1 VNPPVRRTRPREG
14 QDPPPLRR
22 QPRPQ
27 RGPIS
32 ERQRRLRQRA
42 LPLAIVALAAFV
54 YGAVSAAGSAEQD
67 MAERFVDAW
76 ARQDF
81 TAMHEELSAAAQDK
95 YGVSKL
101 ASRYLEAQRAS
112 TAIAIAPGDADQ
124 PSSADGTEIVDVEI
138 HIRTRLFGQ
147 VEGTLRLPLDGE
159 KIAWEP
165 HLTFPNLQPGERVGR
180 RLTLPRRASILAKNG
195 IPLARGPV
203 RSRTSPL
210 GSDAVDVAG
219 ETGVPDAQL
228 KARIERQGYPA
239 GQETGVT
246 GLELAFNSRLSGRP
260 GGELLAVTEGTPLP
274 DVPKSAG
281 GRVLATAA
289 EGPGR
294 DIRTTIEPGLQE
306 TTVNALAGRSGG
318 IAVLDARN
326 GEVLALAGSAF
337 SAPQPPGSTFK
348 VITTTAGLEKQKV
361 KLDEYF
367 EPVSEINPDPEHGA
381 RVIEN
386 NEGEVCG
393 GTFVQAFAHSC
404 NTVFAPLGADVG
416 AKALIDAAERY
427 GFNQEPTLYD
437 AEATA
442 AAQPGKMSIP
452 TKLESA
458 TEVTVTA
465 IGQGRVLATP
475 LGLASVAQT
484 VAAGG
489 KRSPTPIVVDPDL
502 RADAE
507 PVEVTSAEN
516 ARVLAGLM
524 RAVVNSGTGVAAQIP
539 KIQVAG
545 KTGTAELGPKPN
557 QPPPKIDPA
566 TGEPE
571 QLKQIIDAWFI
582 AFAPANKPKLAIA
595 VMLIDA
601 PGDGGQTAAP
611 IAQDILSAALS
622 K

>member
-1 VNPPVRRTRPREG
+1 
-14 QDPPPLRR
+14 
-22 QPRPQ
+22 
-27 RGPIS
+27 
-32 ERQRRLRQRA
+32 
-42 LPLAIVALAAFV
+42 VALAAFV
-54 YGAVSAAGSAEQD
+54 YGAISAAGSAGQE
-67 MAERFVDAW
+67 MAERFLDAW
-76 ARQDF
+76 AKQDF
-81 TAMHEELSAAAQDK
+81 TAMHAELSPSAQEK
-95 YGVSKL
+95 YDANDL
-101 ASRYLEAQRAS
+101 ASRYLEAQEAS
-112 TAIAIAPGDADQ
+112 TAVAIAPGDAEEAM
-124 PSSADGTEIVDVEI
+124 SIDGTDVVEVDVG
-138 HIRTRLFGQ
+138 IRTRLFGR
-147 VEGTLRLPLDGE
+147 VDGTLLLPLDGE

-180 RLTLPRRASILAKNG
+180 RLTLLRRASILAKNG
-195 IPLARGPV
+195 MPLARGPV
-203 RSRTSPL
+203 GNRRSPL

-219 ETGVPDAQL
+219 ETGTPDAEL
-228 KARIERQGYPA
+228 SAKIEKQGYPPA
-239 GQETGVT
+239 KETGIS
-246 GLELAFNSRLSGRP
+246 GLELAFNSRLAGRP
-260 GGELLAVTEGTPLP
+260 GGELLAVSEDAPRP
-274 DVPKSAG
+274 DVPKGAG
-281 GRVLATAA
+281 GRVLATAQEA
-289 EGPGR
+289 PGQ
-294 DIRTTIEPGLQE
+294 DVRTTIEPGLQE

-318 IAVLDARN
+318 VAVLDARN

-337 SAPQPPGSTFK
+337 SSPQPPGSIFK
-348 VITTTAGLEKQKV
+348 VITTTAGLERKEV

-367 EPVSEINPDPEHGA
+367 EPVSEINPDPENGA

-393 GTFVQAFAHSC
+393 GTFVQSFAHSC

-416 AKALIDAAERY
+416 GRALVETAERY

-442 AAQPGKMSIP
+442 AAQPGKMTIP
-452 TKLESA
+452 KQLGSA
-458 TEVTVTA
+458 TDITATA

-475 LGLASVAQT
+475 LGMASVAQT

-489 KRSPTPIVVDPDL
+489 KRSPTPIVLDPDL

-516 ARVLAGLM
+516 ARVLTGLM
-524 RAVVNSGTGVAAQIP
+524 RAVVTNGTGVAAQIP
-539 KIQVAG
+539 RIQVAG

-557 QPPPKIDPA
+557 QPAPQIDPE
-566 TGEPE
+566 TGEPG
-571 QLKQIIDAWFI
+571 QLEQIIDAWFI

-622 K
+622 R

>member
-1 VNPPVRRTRPREG
+1 VRQGPQPPRRPPRT
-14 QDPPPLRR
+14 
-22 QPRPQ
+22 Q
-27 RGPIS
+27 RGPLS

-54 YGAVSAAGSAEQD
+54 YGAISAAGSAEQD
-67 MAERFVDAW
+67 MAKRFVDAW
-76 ARQDF
+76 AKQDF
-81 TAMHEELSAAAQDK
+81 AAMHEELSPSAQEK
-95 YGVSKL
+95 YGVNDL
-101 ASRYLEAQRAS
+101 ASQYLEAQQAS
-112 TAIAIAPGDADQ
+112 TAVAIAPGDADE
-124 PSSADGTEIVDVEI
+124 PTSANGTDIVDVDI
-138 HIRTRLFGQ
+138 GIRTRLFGR
-147 VEGTLRLPLDGE
+147 VDGTLRLPLDGE

-165 HLTFPNLQPGERVGR
+165 HLTFANLQSGERVGR

-195 IPLARGPV
+195 TPLARGPV
-203 RSRTSPL
+203 GNRTSPL

-219 ETGVPDAQL
+219 ETGVPDAEL
-228 KARIERQGYPA
+228 RAKIEREGYPA
-239 GQETGVT
+239 DQEAGVS
-246 GLELAFNSRLSGRP
+246 GLELAFNSRLAGRP
-260 GGELLAVTEGTPLP
+260 GGQLLAVEEGAPRP

-281 GRVLATAA
+281 GRVLATAPEA
-289 EGPGR
+289 PGQ

-318 IAVLDARN
+318 VAVLDARN

-337 SAPQPPGSTFK
+337 SSPQPPGSIFK
-348 VITTTAGLEKQKV
+348 VITTTAGLEQKEV

-367 EPVSEINPDPEHGA
+367 EPVSEINPDPENGA

-393 GTFVQAFAHSC
+393 GTFVQSFAHSC

-416 AKALIDAAERY
+416 GKALVDTAERY

-442 AAQPGKMSIP
+442 AAQPGKMTIP
-452 TKLESA
+452 KELGSA
-458 TEVTVTA
+458 TDITATA

-475 LGLASVAQT
+475 LGMASVAQT

-489 KRSPTPIVVDPDL
+489 TRSPTPIVVDPAL

-507 PVEVTSAEN
+507 PVEVTSAEI
-516 ARVLAGLM
+516 ARVLTGLM
-524 RAVVNSGTGVAAQIP
+524 RAVVTSGTGVAAAIP
-539 KIQVAG
+539 RIQVAG
-545 KTGTAELGPKPN
+545 KTGTAELGPRPN
-557 QPPPKIDPA
+557 QPSPQIDPE

-571 QLKQIIDAWFI
+571 LEQIIDAWFI

>member
-1 VNPPVRRTRPREG
+1 MRQGPQPPRRPPRT
-14 QDPPPLRR
+14 
-22 QPRPQ
+22 Q

-54 YGAVSAAGSAEQD
+54 YGAISAAGSAEQD
-67 MAERFVDAW
+67 MAKRFVDAW
-76 ARQDF
+76 AKQDF
-81 TAMHEELSAAAQDK
+81 AAMHEELSPSAQEK
-95 YGVSKL
+95 YGVNDL
-101 ASRYLEAQRAS
+101 ASQYLEAQQAS
-112 TAIAIAPGDADQ
+112 TAVAIAPGDVDE
-124 PSSADGTEIVDVEI
+124 PTSANGTDIVDVDI
-138 HIRTRLFGQ
+138 GIRTMLFGR
-147 VEGTLRLPLDGE
+147 VDGTLRLPLDGE

-165 HLTFPNLQPGERVGR
+165 HLTFPNLQSGERVGR

-195 IPLARGPV
+195 TPLARGPV
-203 RSRTSPL
+203 GNRTSPL

-219 ETGVPDAQL
+219 ETGVPDAEL
-228 KARIERQGYPA
+228 RAKIEREGYPA
-239 GQETGVT
+239 DQEAGVS
-246 GLELAFNSRLSGRP
+246 GLELAFNSRLAGRP
-260 GGELLAVTEGTPLP
+260 GGQLLAVEEGAPRP

-281 GRVLATAA
+281 GRVLATAPEA
-289 EGPGR
+289 PGQ

-318 IAVLDARN
+318 VAVLDARN

-337 SAPQPPGSTFK
+337 SSPQPPGSIFK
-348 VITTTAGLEKQKV
+348 VITTTAGLEQKEV

-367 EPVSEINPDPEHGA
+367 EPVSEINPDPENGA

-386 NEGEVCG
+386 NEREVCG
-393 GTFVQAFAHSC
+393 GTFVQSFAHSC

-416 AKALIDAAERY
+416 GKALVDTSERY

-442 AAQPGKMSIP
+442 AAQPGKMTIP
-452 TKLESA
+452 KELGSA
-458 TEVTVTA
+458 TDITATA

-475 LGLASVAQT
+475 LGMASVAQT

-489 KRSPTPIVVDPDL
+489 TRSPTPIVVDPAL

-516 ARVLAGLM
+516 ARVLTGLM
-524 RAVVNSGTGVAAQIP
+524 RAVVTSGTGVAAAIP
-539 KIQVAG
+539 RIQVAG
-545 KTGTAELGPKPN
+545 KTGTAELGPRPN
-557 QPPPKIDPA
+557 QAPSQIDPE

-571 QLKQIIDAWFI
+571 LEQIIDAWFI

>member
-1 VNPPVRRTRPREG
+1 VRQGPQPPRRPPRT
-14 QDPPPLRR
+14 
-22 QPRPQ
+22 Q
-27 RGPIS
+27 RGPLS

-54 YGAVSAAGSAEQD
+54 YGAISAAGSAEQD
-67 MAERFVDAW
+67 MAKRFVDAW
-76 ARQDF
+76 AKQDF
-81 TAMHEELSAAAQDK
+81 AAMHEELSPSAQEK
-95 YGVSKL
+95 YGVNDL
-101 ASRYLEAQRAS
+101 ASQYLEAQQAS
-112 TAIAIAPGDADQ
+112 TAVAIAPGDADE
-124 PSSADGTEIVDVEI
+124 PTSANGTDIVDVDI
-138 HIRTRLFGQ
+138 GIRTRLFGR
-147 VEGTLRLPLDGE
+147 VDGTLRLPLDGE
-159 KIAWEP
+159 KVAWEP
-165 HLTFPNLQPGERVGR
+165 HLTFANLQSGERVGR

-195 IPLARGPV
+195 TPLARGPV
-203 RSRTSPL
+203 GDRTSPL

-219 ETGVPDAQL
+219 ETGVPDAEL
-228 KARIERQGYPA
+228 RAKIEREGYPA
-239 GQETGVT
+239 DQEAGVS
-246 GLELAFNSRLSGRP
+246 GLELAFNSRLAGRP
-260 GGELLAVTEGTPLP
+260 GGQLLAVEEGAPRP

-281 GRVLATAA
+281 GRVLATAPEA
-289 EGPGR
+289 PGQ

-318 IAVLDARN
+318 VAVLDARN

-337 SAPQPPGSTFK
+337 SSPQPPGSIFK
-348 VITTTAGLEKQKV
+348 VITTTAGLEQKEV

-367 EPVSEINPDPEHGA
+367 EPVSEINPDPENGA

-393 GTFVQAFAHSC
+393 GTFVQSFAHSC

-416 AKALIDAAERY
+416 GKALVDTAERY

-442 AAQPGKMSIP
+442 AAQPGKMTIP
-452 TKLESA
+452 KELGSA
-458 TEVTVTA
+458 TDITATA

-475 LGLASVAQT
+475 LGMASVAQT

-489 KRSPTPIVVDPDL
+489 TRSPTPIVVDPAL

-507 PVEVTSAEN
+507 PVEVTSAEI
-516 ARVLAGLM
+516 ARVLTGLM
-524 RAVVNSGTGVAAQIP
+524 RAVVTSGTGVAAAIP
-539 KIQVAG
+539 RIQVAG
-545 KTGTAELGPKPN
+545 KTGTAELGPRPN
-557 QPPPKIDPA
+557 QLSPQIDPE

-571 QLKQIIDAWFI
+571 LEQIIDAWFI